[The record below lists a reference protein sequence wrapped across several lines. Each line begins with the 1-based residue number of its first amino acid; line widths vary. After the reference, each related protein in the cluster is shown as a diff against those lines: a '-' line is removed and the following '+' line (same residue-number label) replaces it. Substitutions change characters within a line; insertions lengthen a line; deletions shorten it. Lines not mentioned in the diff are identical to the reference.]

1 MESLGRRGV
10 LGSHQGRCDKRKG
23 LGTVGM
29 LRRGKRRLELKPP
42 GTNPCA
48 HGSKILHSSHHRNIS
63 SALSALPAQEH
74 KGIPAGFVL
83 ETGSRGISEG
93 CAKGIGKMPS
103 KQHSNKCL

>member
-1 MESLGRRGV
+1 M

-23 LGTVGM
+23 LGAVGM

-48 HGSKILHSSHHRNIS
+48 HDLRSSTRLTTETA
-63 SALSALPAQEH
+63 SALSTLPSQEH

-83 ETGSRGISEG
+83 ETGSCGISEG
-93 CAKGIGKMPS
+93 CATGIGKIPS